1 MQIHARVDIR
11 SCSGRR
17 KFRDSAAH
25 RAEPGRRCAAMRL
38 AKYLGQNTPKLKRA
52 VDIARS
58 GILMVEFLGKA
69 GLIPATVLVREI
81 DPSGGRR
88 RRPRLA
94 GTPSSHL
101 DLAGDVCPSAGEDP
115 MARGQE
121 HARLQL
127 ARSGRDCVTLS
138 RPAFSL
144 RARSCAPLY
153 AVPCPVGWG
162 DPSTSCQCARPE
174 RSRRSRGRDD
184 NGESQ
189 SDRWCG
195 SDGLWRNRGCLGEQP
210 RPRPVSKVS
219 I

>member
-1 MQIHARVDIR
+1 
-11 SCSGRR
+11 
-17 KFRDSAAH
+17 
-25 RAEPGRRCAAMRL
+25 MRWS
-38 AKYLGQNTPKLKRA
+38 KYLGQNTPKIKRA
-52 VDIARS
+52 VDIAQS
-58 GILMVEFLGKA
+58 GILMVEFSGKTE
-69 GLIPATVLVREI
+69 LIPATVLVREI

-94 GTPSSHL
+94 GTPSYHL
-101 DLAGDVCPSAGEDP
+101 HLAGRAASAGVDP
-115 MARGQE
+115 MAE
-121 HARLQL
+121 EVKDTHARLQL
-127 ARSGRDCVTLS
+127 TRPGAIAVTVS

-144 RARSCAPLY
+144 RARSCAPLPY
-153 AVPCPVGWG
+153 AGQCPVGWG

-210 RPRPVSKVS
+210 RPVSK
-219 I
+219 